1 MASRRPTLL
10 GALAVALVA
19 ALAVACGSSA
29 GPSGSAGSTP
39 AETPPSAAATEV
51 ATASAAAVDL
61 PANGRIELADR
72 GFAVTLPDNWLSVD
86 LNDKGIQDALD
97 EGMDQFGANFD
108 ENLSAQVKNAIKGG
122 VAFLAYREPDDSA
135 PAGTNVNVIV
145 LPAYGMSLDTLV
157 TLNKAQLRQMVGENG
172 TIESETVT
180 LPAGEAAVLTY
191 EVTPENG
198 DPVAFEQYF
207 VVGDEKQVILTCTV
221 MGGGSVG
228 DECRTIAESIEILQ

>member
-1 MASRRPTLL
+1 MGPRRPALL
-10 GALAVALVA
+10 GTFALVA
-19 ALAVACGSSA
+19 AVAIGCGSSA
-29 GPSGSAGSTP
+29 SPSGSAAATP
-39 AETPPSAAATEV
+39 DATPPSAVATET

-86 LNDKGIQDALD
+86 LNDAGVQDALD

-108 ENLSAQVKNAIKGG
+108 ENLAAQVQNAIKGG
-122 VAFLAYREPDDSA
+122 VAFLAYREPDDTA
-135 PAGTNVNVIV
+135 PAGTNINVIV

-157 TLNKAQLRQMVGENG
+157 TLNKAQLKQMVGENA
-172 TIESETVT
+172 TIESQTVT

-191 EVTPENG
+191 EITPESG

-207 VVGDEKQVILTCTV
+207 IVGNEKQVILTCTV
-221 MGGGSVG
+221 MAGGSIG
-228 DECRTIAESIEILQ
+228 DECRSIAETIEILQ

>member
-1 MASRRPTLL
+1 MGPRRPALL
-10 GALAVALVA
+10 GLFALVA
-19 ALAVACGSSA
+19 ALAVGCGSSA
-29 GPSGSAGSTP
+29 GPSGSAASTP
-39 AETPPSAAATEV
+39 DAAPPTAVATE
-51 ATASAAAVDL
+51 AASASAAAVDL

-86 LNDKGIQDALD
+86 LNDAGVQDALD

-108 ENLSAQVKNAIKGG
+108 ENLAAQVQNAIKGG

-135 PAGTNVNVIV
+135 PAGTNINVIT

-157 TLNKAQLRQMVGENG
+157 TLNKAQLKQMVGENG

-191 EVTPENG
+191 EITPEGG

-207 VVGDEKQVILTCTV
+207 IVGKEKQVILTCTV
-221 MGGGSVG
+221 LAGGSIG
-228 DECRTIAESIEILQ
+228 DECSSIAETIEILQ

>member
-1 MASRRPTLL
+1 MGPRRPALL
-10 GALAVALVA
+10 GTFALVA
-19 ALAVACGSSA
+19 AVAIGCGSSA
-29 GPSGSAGSTP
+29 SPSGSAAATP
-39 AETPPSAAATEV
+39 DATPPSAVATET

-86 LNDKGIQDALD
+86 LNDAGVQDALD

-108 ENLSAQVKNAIKGG
+108 ENLAAQVQNAIKGG

-135 PAGTNVNVIV
+135 PAGTNINVIV

-157 TLNKAQLRQMVGENG
+157 TLNKAQLKQMVGENA
-172 TIESETVT
+172 TIESQTVT

-191 EVTPENG
+191 EITPESG

-207 VVGDEKQVILTCTV
+207 IVGNEKQVILTCTV
-221 MGGGSVG
+221 MAGGSIG
-228 DECRTIAESIEILQ
+228 DECRSIAETIEILQ